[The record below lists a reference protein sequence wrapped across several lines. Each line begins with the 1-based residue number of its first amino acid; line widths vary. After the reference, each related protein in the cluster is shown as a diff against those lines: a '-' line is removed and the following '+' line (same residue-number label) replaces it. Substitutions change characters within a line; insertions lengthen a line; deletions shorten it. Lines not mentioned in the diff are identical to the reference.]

1 MKWTHRLGMTVI
13 DKMIL
18 AIALFLCVLD
28 VTAGLTDIGWDL
40 FSIILVVTIAYIGV
54 VVFVTIITF
63 FFRTEGRGVGFA
75 KGLVSALLIWL
86 LFPKVL
92 SIGFWL
98 VGVSVSGN
106 VETVLLWTFIVRAF
120 VGAWLGRRWE
130 TVGE

>member
-1 MKWTHRLGMTVI
+1 MKLLHRIGMTVI

-28 VTAGLTDIGWDL
+28 VTAGLTAIGWDL
-40 FSIILVVTIAYIGV
+40 FFIILVVSVAYIGV
-54 VVFVTIITF
+54 VAFVTIITF

-75 KGLVSALLIWL
+75 KGLVSALLVWL

-92 SIGFWL
+92 GIGFWL
-98 VGVSVSGN
+98 VGVSVSSN
-106 VETVLLWTFIVRAF
+106 VEMVLLWTFIIRAF
-120 VGAWLGRRWE
+120 IGAWLGRRWA